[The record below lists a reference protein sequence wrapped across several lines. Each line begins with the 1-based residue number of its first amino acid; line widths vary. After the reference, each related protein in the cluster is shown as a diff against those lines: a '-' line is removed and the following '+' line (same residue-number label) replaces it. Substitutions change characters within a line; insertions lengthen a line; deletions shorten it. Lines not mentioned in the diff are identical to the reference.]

1 VPELYHVDGVAKIRC
16 WGREAALDAL
26 RQPAG
31 TLIGRIAP
39 DEVVV
44 VGAPGTAAALL
55 DDLES
60 QLEGEG
66 NAALVIDH
74 TDGWTFFTVE
84 GDGIEE
90 LWARVSA
97 IRLPDANADRVPVFT
112 VGKVCDVAAKVFVRP
127 GRIDLMC
134 GAEVRR
140 HVTDRLTHAGHVL
153 GLHEGEPSG
162 DDPIGVGAAGT
173 GVPA

>member
-1 VPELYHVDGVAKIRC
+1 MPELYHVDGVAKVRC
-16 WGREAALDAL
+16 FGREAALDAL
-26 RQPAG
+26 RPPPG
-31 TLIGRIAP
+31 TLVGRIAP

-44 VGAPGTAAALL
+44 VGAPGTAAALVE
-55 DDLES
+55 DLVG

-66 NAALVIDH
+66 NAALVVDH
-74 TDGWTFFTVE
+74 TDGWTFFSLA

-90 LWARVSA
+90 VWARVSA
-97 IRLPDANADRVPVFT
+97 VRMPDAGDAPVFT
-112 VGKVCDVAAKVFVRP
+112 VGKVCDVAAKVFVRR

-140 HVTDRLTHAGHVL
+140 HVVDRLSHAGHVL
-153 GLHEGEPSG
+153 GLHEGEAAA
-162 DDPIGVGAAGT
+162 DDPIGVGAPGT